1 MKSSHKVNRF
11 DYSKIEA
18 QEDAILLYQYWG
30 LHPKSGRIHIDTK
43 RYKQTCEKIGITDF
57 LPDGMFANRH
67 TPYFVPTKIK
77 RYDYAINIFRDL
89 INELRNDWFQE
100 YKPVLAKIKT
110 PQEVSESIRLNEM
123 MFTSD
128 PDDLDEIG
136 IDAMF
141 GGIRRA
147 RKYNEIINSLYCQF
161 ISKIC
166 TEIDRYTLIVMCELG
181 YKGIDYNFKSFAKFS
196 DGLQKDK
203 NGVKLSGLSKYNA
216 YDLLHKI
223 NNFLKHNTIRSY
235 NDLKKYYPAN
245 VCSVENGT
253 AKEEYQNGMFAGGWI
268 ILKEK
273 YINDIFDSLTKF
285 FEDFCKQFVKEDIE
299 RATWDYDEY
308 FIDAFNQM
316 KYPLQYWG
324 V

>member
-1 MKSSHKVNRF
+1 MKSTHKVYRF
-11 DYSKIEA
+11 DYSKIES
-18 QEDAILLYQYWG
+18 QPDAILLYQYWG

-43 RYKQTCEKIGITDF
+43 RYKQICEKIGITDF
-57 LPDGMFANRH
+57 LPKEMFANRS
-67 TPYFVPTKIK
+67 TPYFVPAKVN
-77 RYDYAINIFRDL
+77 RHDYAINIFRDL
-89 INELRNDWFQE
+89 IHDLRRDWFDE

-110 PQEVSESIRLNEM
+110 PQEVSESIRINEM

-141 GGIRRA
+141 GGIRRS

-181 YKGIDYNFKSFAKFS
+181 YKGNDYKYKSFAKFS
-196 DGLQKDK
+196 DNLQMDK
-203 NGVKLSGLSKYNA
+203 NGTKLSDLSKYSEYN
-216 YDLLHKI
+216 LLHKI
-223 NNFLKHNTIRSY
+223 NNFLKHNTIKSY
-235 NDLKKYYPAN
+235 NDLKKYYPSN
-245 VCSVENGT
+245 VCNIEKGT
-253 AKEEYQNGMFAGGWI
+253 AKEEYQNGMFAGDWI
-268 ILKEK
+268 ILKEN
-273 YINDIFDSLTKF
+273 YIDSIFESLIEF
-285 FEDFCKQFVKEDIE
+285 FEDYCKQFVKEDIE
-299 RATWDYDEY
+299 KANWNYDEY

-316 KYPLQYWG
+316 KYPLQYRG

>member
-1 MKSSHKVNRF
+1 
-11 DYSKIEA
+11 
-18 QEDAILLYQYWG
+18 
-30 LHPKSGRIHIDTK
+30 
-43 RYKQTCEKIGITDF
+43 
-57 LPDGMFANRH
+57 
-67 TPYFVPTKIK
+67 
-77 RYDYAINIFRDL
+77 
-89 INELRNDWFQE
+89 
-100 YKPVLAKIKT
+100 
-110 PQEVSESIRLNEM
+110 M

-181 YKGIDYNFKSFAKFS
+181 YKGNDYNFKSFAKFS

-216 YDLLHKI
+216 YNLLHKI
-223 NNFLKHNTIRSY
+223 NNFLKHNTISSY

-268 ILKEK
+268 ILKEN

>member
-1 MKSSHKVNRF
+1 
-11 DYSKIEA
+11 
-18 QEDAILLYQYWG
+18 
-30 LHPKSGRIHIDTK
+30 
-43 RYKQTCEKIGITDF
+43 
-57 LPDGMFANRH
+57 MFANRH

-89 INELRNDWFQE
+89 INELRNDWLQE

-181 YKGIDYNFKSFAKFS
+181 YKGNDYNFKSFAKFS

-203 NGVKLSGLSKYNA
+203 NSVKLSGLSKYNA
-216 YDLLHKI
+216 YNLLHKI
-223 NNFLKHNTIRSY
+223 NNFLKHNTISSY

-245 VCSVENGT
+245 VRSVENGT

-268 ILKEK
+268 ILKEN